1 MSMAVPKR
9 RSAAGSAAPSAAPK
23 PGVRLAAE
31 GDRASPSPALQRMDD
46 LGARLGAFEH
56 QEDDPAPRWSHRK
69 TAAFIAVT
77 CGGFWICA
85 ALGIARLL
93 R

>member
-1 MSMAVPKR
+1 MAVPKR
-9 RSAAGSAAPSAAPK
+9 RSAAGSSAPLPSPK
-23 PGVRLAAE
+23 AGVRLAAE
-31 GDRASPSPALQRMDD
+31 GDQASPSPALQRIDD
-46 LGARLGAFEH
+46 LGARLGAFERN
-56 QEDDPAPRWSHRK
+56 EDAPRWSHRK